1 MASTGKPADIGEGQ
15 LKHLC
20 PLLSHSFLRA
30 TPLSFTL
37 GGNSEFQFLW
47 IHCTNSIFPIFDLVT
62 HMEATT
68 RVKMDVMPWKGQRL
82 PCEPSTQGLTFYLR
96 ETVILPT

>member
-1 MASTGKPADIGEGQ
+1 MASTGKPADTGEGQ

-37 GGNSEFQFLW
+37 GGNSEF
-47 IHCTNSIFPIFDLVT
+47 NSYGFTARTAIFPIFDLVT
-62 HMEATT
+62 HMEAT
-68 RVKMDVMPWKGQRL
+68 P
-82 PCEPSTQGLTFYLR
+82 E
-96 ETVILPT
+96 